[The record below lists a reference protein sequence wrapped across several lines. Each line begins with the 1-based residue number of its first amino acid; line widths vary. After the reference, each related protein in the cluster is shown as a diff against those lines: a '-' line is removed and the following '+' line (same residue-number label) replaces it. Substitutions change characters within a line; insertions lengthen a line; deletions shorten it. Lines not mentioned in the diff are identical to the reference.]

1 MLVATCIAE
10 EGLDID
16 EVGPDSNSIM
26 MYNPL
31 LYTLNSS
38 LFLPHSLP
46 LFNLPL
52 YYWIVMRSPVSTILS
67 P

>member
-16 EVGPDSNSIM
+16 EVGPRSNSIM
-26 MYNPL
+26 MHNPL

-46 LFNLPL
+46 LFNLP
-52 YYWIVMRSPVSTILS
+52 
-67 P
+67 